1 MYSIILKVIIGV
13 LDSGP
18 SDAAFPARDSDDGKL
33 NLWAPRALYCLVQL
47 GGVIFALWKI
57 NGMGL
62 LPTYASDYAQGLPAP
77 TSDVFSPKGFTL

>member
-1 MYSIILKVIIGV
+1 MYPNSLRLMNGV
-13 LDSGP
+13 PDSGH